1 MEDCRQKI
9 SLGTYDM
16 NAPYGEVFSFRF
28 DPAPISTDGI
38 AMFSGHGSLQ
48 ILIENDP
55 VWGQAS
61 ESDGPGIGV
70 NSYWDALLEHLARAW
85 PFLQSEE
92 VYPLGFNP
100 ESPDGFLNDSLAGLP
115 WGKAPD
121 DQVARDEQVIFTFVE
136 RHELASG
143 MPDIHLPAI
152 FLMREGNEMRI
163 VAETHDVRLPL
174 NCAMERLEELG
185 RTIAQ
190 VVDNRSPRGKI
201 ILDAWT
207 QRNKPLESERFL
219 SIVMGMCPERLR
231 SIATNDDI
239 SVFFGQPSLS
249 HPTPIQIAAR
259 MTHHGLLDEE
269 LRQIIDKVSKLRM
282 TQADKILVSLQKGA
296 NREIESLGTM
306 KSYDQ
311 GYQLAQWLRRELKMK
326 DHDSANPEELLNAW
340 GVSVVNTQCSEVID
354 AIARWDGDLIGILIN
369 KEGMRART
377 DWGRRASLS
386 HEIAHLLVDT
396 QHALP
401 SVEILGGR
409 MPLRVERR
417 ANAFAAE
424 FLLPRSHV
432 DQVVPQ
438 SPTPKVLEPIV
449 KELSDSF
456 SVGQILTA
464 RQIENLLTER
474 RQLDQQVRIFL
485 DRIAG
490 RYTNRCPLGW
500 LAI

>member
-1 MEDCRQKI
+1 
-9 SLGTYDM
+9 M
-16 NAPYGEVFSFRF
+16 NTPHDEIFSFQF
-28 DPAPISTDGI
+28 DPAPMPTDGI
-38 AMFSGHGSLQ
+38 PMFSGHGSLR

-61 ESDGPGIGV
+61 ESDGPGIGID
-70 NSYWDALLEHLARAW
+70 SYWDALLEHLARAW

-100 ESPDGFLNDSLAGLP
+100 ESPDNFLNDSLASLP

-121 DQVARDEQVIFTFVE
+121 DQVARDEQAIFTFVK

-163 VAETHDVRLPL
+163 VSETHDVRLPL
-174 NCAMERLEELG
+174 NHAMKWLDELG
-185 RTIAQ
+185 QAIAEA
-190 VVDNRSPRGKI
+190 VDPRSPRGKI
-201 ILDAWT
+201 ILDAWN
-207 QRNKPLESERFL
+207 QRNDPLEYERFL
-219 SIVMGMCPERLR
+219 SIVMGMRPERLR
-231 SIATNDDI
+231 RMAANDDI
-239 SVFFGQPSLS
+239 AVIFGQPSSS
-249 HPTPIQIAAR
+249 HPTPMQIAAR
-259 MTHHGLLDEE
+259 MTHHGLMDEE
-269 LRQIIDKVSKLRM
+269 LLLIIDKISKLRM
-282 TQADKILVSLQKGA
+282 TQADKKLARLQRDA
-296 NREIESLGTM
+296 YRVIESLSAE

-326 DHDSANPEELLNAW
+326 DQHSANPEELLHSW
-340 GVSVVNTQCSEVID
+340 GVTVVNTQCSEVID
-354 AIARWDGDLIGILIN
+354 AIARWDGDRIGILIN
-369 KEGMRART
+369 KTGMRART

-409 MPLRVERR
+409 MPLHVEQR

-424 FLLPRSHV
+424 FLLPRSHI

-438 SPTPKVLEPIV
+438 SPTPKMLEPIIN
-449 KELSDSF
+449 KLSDSF

-464 RQIENLLTER
+464 RQIENLLIDR
-474 RQLDQQVRIFL
+474 KQLDHQVKIFL
-485 DRIAG
+485 DRIAD
-490 RYTNRCPLGW
+490 RYASNKYLDW